1 MAKKNKFTPENT
13 PFRHANHER
22 PVTRRQFLA
31 QGFLSGGALVTGPS
45 LLGLFGRSNS
55 AYAQAAACGVQQVAA
70 QSKIPF
76 IAFDLAGG
84 ASIAGS
90 NVMVGGQGGQ
100 KDFLPADGYVRLGI
114 PTSMAPNLPGQIN
127 EQLGL
132 VFHADSAFLRGIL
145 SKAGAA
151 TLANTNGVVI
161 CTRSNDDTQN
171 NPHNPIYGI
180 NKAGADGDLVQLIG
194 TRTSDSG
201 GNSIAPGYM
210 VDASAKPTKIAAPA
224 DATGLIDTGRLG
236 AILPAAADSRSLL
249 NTVERIS
256 ALKAGSLTESQIV
269 KDLIGCAYTNTTSQ
283 LTRFASP
290 GVLDP
295 RQDPNIT
302 TIFPTI
308 TGDKINKTATVM
320 KLVIDGYA
328 AAGTIEFG
336 GYDYHDGTRATGE
349 VRDFQAGECIG
360 AVLQYAAVKNTP
372 VMIYVFSDGG
382 IASGG
387 NIDNSV
393 NGRGKGV
400 WNNDSSS
407 RSAAFFLVF
416 NPNGRPQL
424 TSPTKQ
430 QLGFYRATGD
440 IDTAATPISNNV
452 QQLAEAIVLNYLALH
467 GEVGRFKQVLPN
479 SGIAAAVPNLD
490 DLVCFAPIV

>member
-1 MAKKNKFTPENT
+1 MTKKNQTRSDNS
-13 PFRHANHER
+13 PFRHENHER

-31 QGFLSGGALVTGPS
+31 QGFLSGGALLTGPS
-45 LLGLFGRSNS
+45 LLGMFGRSGN
-55 AYAQAAACGVQQVAA
+55 AYAAECGVQQAAA
-70 QSKIPF
+70 QAKIPF

-90 NVMVGGQGGQ
+90 NVIVGGKGGQ
-100 KDFLPADGYVRLGI
+100 KDFLPADGYVRLGL
-114 PTSMAPNLPGQIN
+114 PTTMAPNLAGQIN

-145 SKAGAA
+145 SKASAA
-151 TLANTNGVVI
+151 TVANTNGVVI
-161 CTRSNDDTQN
+161 CARSNDDTQN

-201 GNSIAPGYM
+201 GNSIAPAYM
-210 VDASAKPTKIAAPA
+210 VDATAKPTKVAAPA

-236 AILPAAADSRSLL
+236 AILPAAADSRALL
-249 NTVERIS
+249 NAIERIS
-256 ALKAGSLTESQIV
+256 ALKTVALTESQVV
-269 KDLIGCAYTNTTSQ
+269 KDLIGCAYTSTTAQ

-372 VMIYVFSDGG
+372 VMVYVFSDGG
-382 IASGG
+382 IASDGQ
-387 NIDNSV
+387 IDNSA

-400 WNNDSSS
+400 WRNDSSS
-407 RSAAFFLVF
+407 RAATFFLVF
-416 NPNGRPQL
+416 NPAGRPQL
-424 TSPTKQ
+424 TSPAKQ
-430 QLGFYRATGD
+430 QLGFYKPTGD
-440 IDTAATPISNNV
+440 LDTAATPISNNV
-452 QQLAEAIVLNYLALH
+452 QQLAEAVVLNYLALH
-467 GEVGRFKQVLPN
+467 GEVGRFTQVLPN
-479 SGIAAAVPNLD
+479 SGIAAAVSNLD